1 MPLVTMRQILDHAA
15 ENNYGV
21 PAFNI
26 NDMEQIIAVLQAAKK
41 VNAPV
46 ILQTSTGARKF
57 AGDPDDSSY
66 GCRRYRNVP
75 RTADLSASGSR
86 FFCRHLPVRDCKRLF
101 FRNDGR
107 FAGS

>member
-15 ENNYGV
+15 ENGYGV

-26 NDMEQIIAVLQAAKK
+26 NDMEQVLAVLQAAKK

-57 AGDPDDSSY
+57 AGDPMIRHMVAAGIEMFPELPIVSI
-66 GCRRYRNVP
+66 
-75 RTADLSASGSR
+75 RTTVLRSMSAS
-86 FFCRHLPVRDCKRLF
+86 LPLLTAILRL
-101 FRNDGR
+101 
-107 FAGS
+107 

>member
-26 NDMEQIIAVLQAAKK
+26 NDMEQVIAVLQAARK

-46 ILQTSTGARKF
+46 IIQTCST
-57 AGDPDDSSY
+57 
-66 GCRRYRNVP
+66 
-75 RTADLSASGSR
+75 
-86 FFCRHLPVRDCKRLF
+86 
-101 FRNDGR
+101 
-107 FAGS
+107 